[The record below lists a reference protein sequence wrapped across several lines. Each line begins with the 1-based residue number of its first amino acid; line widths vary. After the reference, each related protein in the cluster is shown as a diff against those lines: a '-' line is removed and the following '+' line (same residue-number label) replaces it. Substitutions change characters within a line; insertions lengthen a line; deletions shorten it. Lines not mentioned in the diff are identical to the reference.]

1 MSAIA
6 QPVHAKVDLHS
17 PETAKAGLRVFFNI
31 AAEWKLSIAQ
41 QLALLGVSRAT
52 LYQWRNASEK
62 GKVGALDRNTL
73 ERLSY
78 IFGIY
83 KALQILFPTE
93 QRATSWLRA
102 PNAAP
107 LFNGQTALDRMTRG
121 QVGDLYVVRQY
132 LDAVRGGKS

>member
-1 MSAIA
+1 MSAVPQIH
-6 QPVHAKVDLHS
+6 VAKVDLFS
-17 PETAKAGLRVFFNI
+17 PETAQAGLQTFFNI
-31 AAEWKLSIAQ
+31 AEEWKLSIAQ
-41 QLALLGVSRAT
+41 QLALLGVSRTT
-52 LYQWRNASEK
+52 LYQWRNSCAT
-62 GKVGALDRNTL
+62 GRVGSLDRNTL

-83 KALQILFPTE
+83 KALQILFPSE
-93 QRATSWLRA
+93 ERATRWLRA

-132 LDAVRGGKS
+132 LDAVRGGKT